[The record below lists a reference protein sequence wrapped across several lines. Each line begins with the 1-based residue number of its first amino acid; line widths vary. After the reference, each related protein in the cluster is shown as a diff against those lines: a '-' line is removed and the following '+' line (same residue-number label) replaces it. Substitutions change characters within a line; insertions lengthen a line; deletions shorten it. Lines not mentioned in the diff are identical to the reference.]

1 MKRKTRIEQLNEIL
15 YTSREKVI
23 NILDWGQVVSLWV
36 AFVVLIYVMG
46 FELEGDEV
54 SKIFRWLEGL
64 IGLFVVDYA
73 VRLLYAFD
81 KKSYVF
87 EEKRLESML
96 AGGFL
101 LTSLGQLL
109 GLEFFYWIFLAIGYE
124 DYRFFYEA
132 FVVMYLFILIIT
144 GVARASRYLDRVGI
158 SPATTF
164 IFSFVILIFGG
175 AGFLMLPAMT
185 TIQGS
190 MRFIDAVFTSASAA
204 CVTGLAVQDTA
215 SFFTVKGQIVILVI
229 IQLGG
234 IGIVSFATFFATFL
248 SQGVG
253 LKQQAIIQ
261 DMLSTESL
269 GDAKKTL
276 RQVIFLT
283 FLIEGIGAICLFF
296 AWSPDVQYHTPIP
309 QKELLTEIALNKSID
324 REVFY
329 FNTKKKPTEETKK
342 ATEKTENKSPETIV
356 KKDSTAKKTAEV
368 EILEAVE
375 TAPDS
380 TAQAQAPPSN
390 KRLNN
395 SLSNKIWYSIF
406 HSISA
411 FCNAGFSLFSNG
423 LNEDVVNRCFVIH
436 LIIAFIIIFGSL
448 GYTTIV
454 DVFSPANIRERVKT
468 PWKQWNLNT
477 QIAMNLTLVLCL
489 IGAVF
494 YFFLEQK
501 HTLEGK
507 NLFEQIVAS
516 FFQSVTTRT
525 AGFNTVP
532 LNLASIST
540 ATYLLII
547 FLMFVG
553 AASGSTGGGIKT
565 STFFLLVHSAIASIT
580 SKKNVEISKRTI
592 PNDVISRAFSIVAFA
607 LAFNAICIFLLTI
620 VQDNMDIRQLFF
632 EQISAFATVGLSLE
646 TTPLLNDYS
655 KAILILT
662 MYVGRVGTLT
672 LAFAL
677 SKKVV
682 STSYRYPSAHVTV
695 G

>member
-1 MKRKTRIEQLNEIL
+1 MKKKTRIEQLNDIL
-15 YTSREKVI
+15 YASREKVI
-23 NILDWGQVVSLWV
+23 NILDWIQVTSLWI
-36 AFVVLIYVMG
+36 AFGVLIYVMG
-46 FELEGDEV
+46 FELESDEV

-64 IGLFVVDYA
+64 ITMFVIDYG
-73 VRLLYAFD
+73 VRVLYAFD
-81 KKSYVF
+81 KRTYIF
-87 EEKRLESML
+87 EEKRLESL
-96 AGGFL
+96 LVGGFL
-101 LTSLGQLL
+101 LIAFGRLIGVEL
-109 GLEFFYWIFLAIGYE
+109 FYWVFLWTGYE
-124 DYRFFYEA
+124 DYRSFYEA
-132 FVVMYLFILIIT
+132 FLVLYLFILILT
-144 GVARASRYLDRVGI
+144 GIAKASRYLNNIGI

-190 MRFIDAVFTSASAA
+190 MRFIDALFTSASAA

-283 FLIEGIGAICLFF
+283 FLIEAIGAVCLFF
-296 AWSPDVQYHTPIP
+296 AWSPEVQYHTPIP
-309 QKELLTEIALNKSID
+309 QKELLAEISLNKPVDKEI
-324 REVFY
+324 FY
-329 FNTKKKPTEETKK
+329 FNLNKKEKKAENIKKAEEKKNETKV
-342 ATEKTENKSPETIV
+342 T
-356 KKDSTAKKTAEV
+356 KDSTAKKTAEIEV
-368 EILEAVE
+368 LEAVE
-375 TAPDS
+375 SAPDS

-390 KRLNN
+390 KKLNN
-395 SLSNKIWYSIF
+395 SLSNKIWYSVF

-411 FCNAGFSLFSNG
+411 FCNAGFSLFSNN
-423 LNEDVVNRCFVIH
+423 LSEDIVNKCYIVH

-454 DVFSPANIRERVKT
+454 DVFTPSKIRERIT
-468 PWKQWNLNT
+468 IPWKEWNLNT
-477 QIAMNLTLVLCL
+477 QIAMNLTLLLCL
-489 IGAVF
+489 VGAVF

-501 HTLEGK
+501 HSIEGK
-507 NLFEQIVAS
+507 NLFEQFVAS

-580 SKKNVEISKRTI
+580 SKKNVEINKRTI

-607 LAFNAICIFLLTI
+607 LAYNAICIFLLTI

-655 KAILILT
+655 KAILTLT
-662 MYVGRVGTLT
+662 MYIGRVGTLT

-677 SKKVV
+677 SKKVI
-682 STSYRYPSAHVTV
+682 STSYRYPTAHVTV